1 MATAGLF
8 VGWSTPVRGR
18 EEVGLDVF
26 SEALAL
32 DAQLEE
38 EGAIESFEVVLLSP
52 HGGGLNGFILARGS
66 EEQMAAV
73 RQREDFQRI
82 NARASLVVDE
92 FGVID
97 ASLDEGIGEQ
107 LANYREQ
114 VADLASSRAT
124 A

>member
-8 VGWSTPVRGR
+8 VGWGTPVRGR

-26 SEALAL
+26 NEALAL
-32 DAQLEE
+32 DAELQE

-66 EEQMAAV
+66 EDQIAAV

-82 NARASLVVDE
+82 NARASLVVDD

-97 ASLDEGIGEQ
+97 ASLGEGIAETLG
-107 LANYREQ
+107 NYREQ
-114 VADLASSRAT
+114 VSDLAPAT

>member
-18 EEVGLDVF
+18 EEAGLDVF
-26 SEALAL
+26 NEALAL
-32 DAQLEE
+32 DAELESE
-38 EGAIESFEVVLLSP
+38 EAIESFEVVLLSP

-82 NARASLVVDE
+82 NARASLVVDD

-97 ASLDEGIGEQ
+97 ASVGEGIAEQ

-114 VADLASSRAT
+114 VSDLAAARA
-124 A
+124 